1 MLPPLDRAAGVSL
14 RDILPRCR
22 FWGGDSVRISSCC
35 DDPRLCRP
43 GDLYAALVN
52 GQNDGH
58 DYISDAVRRGAA
70 AILVERPVAVNVPT
84 CVVKDTRTAFARVC
98 HALAGDPCQ
107 QLQTVG
113 ISGTQGKTVTS
124 LLITSILESAG
135 AAVGIL
141 NSIGYCD
148 GHRVKSAVPSLYS
161 PPELARW
168 LGAIRDHGCTHAVLE
183 SSSTNLATR
192 RMHGVSLDVALL
204 TNVRRANLSLH
215 GSVRNYR
222 QAEKRLFSLLK
233 PEGFAVLNADDPA
246 TPSMLSK
253 LSHPAI
259 TFGMSQPAEIT
270 GEILEQ
276 HHGEQ
281 TFLLRMGH
289 ECVPVRTAITGAHHV
304 ANCLAAAA
312 VTRVLGVDL
321 LDIARGLEAVDS
333 IPGRMESIQRGQPF
347 PVYLETTTSPE
358 GLASA
363 LKSLRGITSGRI
375 VCVMGVSADH
385 PANDRAQ
392 FGRTL
397 ERLADVGIVTGPHPS
412 IKLPLPVAHDILDG
426 YDRPAIAHLIPD
438 RVRAIEW
445 AIRQTRPGDVLCI
458 TGQSTAEGPCQSFHH
473 SAGADRQLI
482 ESLLTAADRPQI
494 YRFAA

>member
-1 MLPPLDRAAGVSL
+1 MLPALDRAAGVSL
-14 RDILPRCR
+14 TEILPRCR
-22 FWGGDSVRISSCC
+22 FWGGDPVRISSCC

-43 GDLYAALVN
+43 GDLFAALVHEK
-52 GQNDGH
+52 NDGH
-58 DYISDAVRRGAA
+58 DAIPEAVRRGAA
-70 AILVERPVAVNVPT
+70 AVLAERPVAVSVPT

-113 ISGTQGKTVTS
+113 ISGTHGKTVTS
-124 LLITSILESAG
+124 LLITSILETAG

-141 NSIGYCD
+141 NSLGYCD
-148 GHRVKSAVPSLYS
+148 GNRVKTKVPSLYS

-168 LGAIRDHGCTHAVLE
+168 LGAMRDQGCSHAVLE
-183 SSSTNLATR
+183 SSSANLATR

-215 GSVRNYR
+215 GSMRNYR
-222 QAEKRLFSLLK
+222 KAEQRLFSLLK

-246 TPSMLSK
+246 TTVLLSK
-253 LSHPAI
+253 LSQPAI
-259 TFGMSQPAEIT
+259 TFGMSHPAEIT
-270 GEILEQ
+270 AEILEQ

-281 TFLLRMGH
+281 TFLLRMGP
-289 ECVPVRTAITGAHHV
+289 ECVPVRTAITGGHHV
-304 ANCLAAAA
+304 QNCLAAATVA
-312 VTRVLGVDL
+312 RVLGVDL
-321 LDIARGLEAVDS
+321 LDIARGIEAVDS
-333 IPGRMESIQRGQPF
+333 IPGRMEPIQRGQDF
-347 PVYLETTTSPE
+347 PIYLETMTSPE
-358 GLASA
+358 GLAST
-363 LKSLRGITSGRI
+363 LQSLRRITTGKV

-385 PANDRAQ
+385 GAADRAQ

-397 ERLADVGIVTGPHPS
+397 ERLADVGIITGPHPS

-445 AIRQTRPGDVLCI
+445 GIQQSRSGDVLCI
-458 TGQSTAEGPCQSFHH
+458 IGQSTSEAPDQSFHH
-473 SAGADRQLI
+473 TATADRQLV
-482 ESLLTAADRPQI
+482 ESLLAAMERPQI